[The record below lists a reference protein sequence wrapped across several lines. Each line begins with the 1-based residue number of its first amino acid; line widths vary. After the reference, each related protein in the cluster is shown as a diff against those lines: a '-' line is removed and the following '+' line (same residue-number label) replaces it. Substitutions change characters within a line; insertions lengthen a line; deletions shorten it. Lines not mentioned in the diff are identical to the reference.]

1 LINIGL
7 ILSAQYSD
15 FPQNAKKGVLHVTLK
30 PKGLGHLYKLF
41 FQQMIRHCHWGKSE
55 IYTMEFAILSF
66 ISIDIVYSYILFPYY
81 GFPYYI
87 FPTIHPYYFYS
98 KDFE

>member
-1 LINIGL
+1 MHWRTFGENLIKIGL

-66 ISIDIVYSYILFPYY
+66 ISIDIVYTYY
-81 GFPYYI
+81 
-87 FPTIHPYYFYS
+87 FPTQ
-98 KDFE
+98 